1 LRRQPDAGIA
11 DRPTR
16 TVSRLLLLLPL
27 VAIPVATVGARQ
39 HVPRTHSHVAE
50 GSGWTELMG
59 DMDRMHAAMASIEPS
74 GIGDVD
80 FVRLM
85 LPHHQCAIDMA
96 RAELLKMAEVRRVT
110 LANGPGMTMF
120 GPDGRHA
127 FVCSR
132 FMPELAVIDVA
143 SHQVVKRLSQ
153 GSHRPQSA

>member
-1 LRRQPDAGIA
+1 MKA
-11 DRPTR
+11 TR

-85 LPHHQCAIDMA
+85 LPHHQGA
-96 RAELLKMAEVRRVT
+96 
-110 LANGPGMTMF
+110 
-120 GPDGRHA
+120 
-127 FVCSR
+127 
-132 FMPELAVIDVA
+132 IDVA
-143 SHQVVKRLSQ
+143 SHQVVKRLPQ
-153 GSHRPQSA
+153 GSYRPQSA